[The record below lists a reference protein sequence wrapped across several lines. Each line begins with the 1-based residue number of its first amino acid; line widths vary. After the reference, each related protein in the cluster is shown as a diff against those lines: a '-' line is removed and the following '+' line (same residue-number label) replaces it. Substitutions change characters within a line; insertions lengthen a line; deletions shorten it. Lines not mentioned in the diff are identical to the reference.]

1 MYKWCGSVPKAVRQ
15 FPAVLYQRVPVQKAM
30 GEVRTVFNGT
40 LPDDASAEGFRRVL
54 KVVGWY

>member
-1 MYKWCGSVPKAVRQ
+1 MYVRVPKGVGQ
-15 FPAVLYQRVPVQKAM
+15 FPTVLCQRVPVQKAM

-40 LPDDASAEGFRRVL
+40 VPDDAGAEGFRRVL